1 MKGKAMK
8 NHLLIQVCAK
18 LIIGLIAVGLLLFL
32 PAGTL
37 HYWNAWV
44 FIGVLFI
51 PMLTVGSVLLWKA
64 PDLLAKRMNT
74 KEKEAEQKLVVLL
87 SLVMFVGGF
96 IVAALDFRYGWS
108 RLPDWVALTAAAVF
122 LLSYGLYAEVIREN
136 AYLSR
141 TVEVQENQKVIDT
154 GLYGIVRHPMY
165 LATLTL
171 FMSMPLL
178 LGSFYAFLIFL
189 IYPALIVKRIQNEET
204 VLKNGL
210 DGYREYMK
218 KVRYRIIPYIW

>member
-1 MKGKAMK
+1 MK
-8 NHLLIQVCAK
+8 NHLFINVCVK
-18 LIIGLIAVGLLLFL
+18 LIMGLIAVGLLLFL
-32 PAGTL
+32 PAGTFY
-37 HYWNAWV
+37 YWNAWV
-44 FIGVLFI
+44 FMGVLFI
-51 PMLTVGSVLLWKA
+51 PMLAVGGVLLWRA

-74 KEKEAEQKLVVLL
+74 KETETEQKQVVLL
-87 SLVMFVGGF
+87 SLVMFTGGF

-108 RLPDWVALTAAAVF
+108 RLPDWVVLAAAAVF

-171 FMSMPLL
+171 FLSMPLI
-178 LGSFYAFLIFL
+178 LGSFYAFIIFL
-189 IYPALIVKRIQNEET
+189 IYPLLIVKRIQNEEA

-210 DGYREYMK
+210 KGYDEYMK
-218 KVRYRIIPYIW
+218 KVKYRIIPYIW